1 MKKLLLGFTL
11 GLILLTGTASAEKF
25 RYKDPDFDFKNY
37 RTAALTDIAIR
48 VANVPDFVA
57 DQGSDQKI
65 RLQLQ
70 EALSKKKIRLRLE
83 NQPLPAPD
91 TGAAQSAATTTTT
104 GPSWRSALTPAGSA
118 KNIPQIQVKVYR
130 LGYEKFYHGPWTETK
145 NYTRT
150 VTVKNHDGKEET
162 IYIPETTIVDHPEGY
177 DLQAWAELE
186 FNVTDTRTGKSI
198 YTLRDS
204 RYRAGADYDGM
215 LKRIC
220 NEFVEDITKA

>member
-1 MKKLLLGFTL
+1 MKKLLLSLTL
-11 GLILLTGTASAEKF
+11 CLVLLTGTASAEKF

-37 RTAALTDIAIR
+37 HTAALTDIAIR
-48 VANVPDFVA
+48 IANVPDFIA

-70 EALSKKKIRLRLE
+70 EALAKKKIRLQLE
-83 NQPLPAPD
+83 NQPEQGTDGMSEQTAKV
-91 TGAAQSAATTTTT
+91 AAATHK
-104 GPSWRSALTPAGSA
+104 SWRSEALD
-118 KNIPQIQVKVYR
+118 KNMPQIQVKVYR

-150 VTVKNHDGKEET
+150 VTVKNRDGKDET

-186 FNVTDTRTGKSI
+186 FAVTDTRTGRSI

-204 RYRAGADYDGM
+204 RYRAGSDYDGM

-220 NEFVEDITKA
+220 NEFVEDITKN

>member
-1 MKKLLLGFTL
+1 MKKLLLSLTL
-11 GLILLTGTASAEKF
+11 CLVLLTGTASAEKF

-48 VANVPDFVA
+48 IANVPDFIA

-70 EALSKKKIRLRLE
+70 EALAKKKIRLQLE
-83 NQPLPAPD
+83 NQPEQGTDGMSEQTAKV
-91 TGAAQSAATTTTT
+91 AAATHK
-104 GPSWRSALTPAGSA
+104 SWRSEALD
-118 KNIPQIQVKVYR
+118 KNMPQIQVKVYR

-150 VTVKNHDGKEET
+150 VTVKNRDGKDET

-186 FNVTDTRTGKSI
+186 FAVTDTRTGRSI

-204 RYRAGADYDGM
+204 RYRAGSDYDGM

-220 NEFVEDITKA
+220 NEFVEDITKN

>member
-1 MKKLLLGFTL
+1 MKKLLLSLTL
-11 GLILLTGTASAEKF
+11 CLVLLTGTASAEKF

-37 RTAALTDIAIR
+37 QKAALTDIAIQ
-48 VANVPDFVA
+48 VANVPDFIA

-70 EALSKKKIRLRLE
+70 EALAKKNIRLQLE
-83 NQPLPAPD
+83 DQPAP
-91 TGAAQSAATTTTT
+91 
-104 GPSWRSALTPAGSA
+104 AL
-118 KNIPQIQVKVYR
+118 PQIQVKVYR

-145 NYTRT
+145 NSTRT
-150 VTVKNHDGKEET
+150 VTVKNHEGKEKT

-186 FNVTDTRTGKSI
+186 FTVTNPRTGRSI

-220 NEFVEDITKA
+220 NEFVEDITKN